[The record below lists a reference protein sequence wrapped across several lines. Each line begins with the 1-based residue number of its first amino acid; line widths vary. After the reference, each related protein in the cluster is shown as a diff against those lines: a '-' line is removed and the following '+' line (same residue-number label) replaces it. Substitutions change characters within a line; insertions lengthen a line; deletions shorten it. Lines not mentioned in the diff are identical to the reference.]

1 MKTRYLSI
9 LLTFISCFAA
19 MAQSSIEGQV
29 QKSNGEPLAYAN
41 VQLLNTPLGSVTDG
55 LGNFIIQSVPQ
66 GSYILRISF
75 IDFTPQTIAIELARD
90 SLFTPAFLDASS
102 TPIRPFMLTL

>member
-41 VQLLNTPLGSVTDG
+41 VQLLNTP
-55 LGNFIIQSVPQ
+55 
-66 GSYILRISF
+66 
-75 IDFTPQTIAIELARD
+75 
-90 SLFTPAFLDASS
+90 
-102 TPIRPFMLTL
+102 